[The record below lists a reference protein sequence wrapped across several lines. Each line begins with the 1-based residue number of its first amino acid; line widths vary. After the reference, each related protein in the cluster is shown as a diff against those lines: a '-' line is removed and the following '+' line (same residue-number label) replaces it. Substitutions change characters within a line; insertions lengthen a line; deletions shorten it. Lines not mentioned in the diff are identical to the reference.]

1 MTAGYM
7 IANIEVRD
15 AAGFDEYREK
25 VTAVVEQFGGRFLV
39 RGGDVRHLEG
49 NLPLDRL
56 VVLEFPTV
64 EAAQRFYD
72 SAAYQPLL
80 KLRLASTKSDL
91 VIVPGCSS

>member
-1 MTAGYM
+1 MTAAYM

-15 AAGFDEYREK
+15 AAGFDDYRQK
-25 VTAVVEQFGGRFLV
+25 VTSVVEQFGGRFLV

-49 NLPLDRL
+49 KLPLDRL
-56 VVLEFPTV
+56 VVLEFPTM

-72 SAAYQPLL
+72 SKEYAPLL

-91 VIVPGCSS
+91 VLVPGCSA